1 MMLSA
6 IRNLRNDQRGVA
18 LVTALLVTMLMAA
31 LLVGFTALVASD
43 SRRRGFDRARSQAFY
58 AAHAGLEQ
66 LTADL
71 GDLFSTNF
79 APSGAEIAALTA
91 APPALPDTAFVA
103 AGGGP
108 GYTVQFPQGPSGD
121 PIAEN
126 RTILSGPWQGF
137 IGLVT
142 PYQLLVTA
150 RLRDGSEA
158 SLTRTLQTVSIPV
171 FQFGI
176 FSESALSFFA
186 GPNFNFGGR
195 VHTNDN
201 LFLASGSTLTLS
213 DRVTAVEEVVRTTLS
228 NGWSTSNGYTG
239 TVAVLTAPGAF
250 RPLAMSEGSLIGG
263 IGTAENEPTWSHLS
277 AGTYNHHLSNGR
289 TGARRLD
296 LPLVSFGAEPVD
308 LIRRPQPGEDV
319 ANPSVFTQ
327 RYFSQASIRILLS
340 DTPADMLGLPGVS
353 LDPPVLLGDL
363 AATPVPGYA
372 PDGAHPPFA
381 VSSGVAADG
390 YRTPAGTPTL
400 GGYLKIERQTPG
412 GAWQDVTLE
421 MLSLGVAGRN
431 IGNNCPEPNPDAV
444 IRLQRI
450 RDNPTINP
458 CGAGSVDPTDY
469 WPNALYDTREGDLR
483 DGVAQVTPPYLG
495 GVMHYV
501 ELDVRNLTRWLQG
514 AIGASGA
521 NTLSLTGYVVYFSDR
536 RGNRNALNQESAEY
550 GCEDVVNPDMGNG
563 WPNGLLDTGEDAN
576 GNGQLDTYGQ
586 NPIVPP
592 GSLAPLDGAARPWTA
607 VNANIARVNRAVLF
621 RRALKLV
628 HGDLGNLPTPG
639 LTVVAENPVYIEGHY
654 NANALGFGDPHAA
667 AAVIGDAVTL
677 LSADWN
683 DRVSFTQP
691 HNPNPRNAVTTWYRL
706 AVIAGKP
713 LSFPRPNGTA
723 QDFGTDGG
731 VHNFLRYLENWN
743 GRTLNYRGAI
753 ATLFTSRQAV
763 GTYKCCAA
771 VYNPP
776 ARAYVFD
783 TDFLQPSLLPPRTPM
798 FRDVNTTGFTQVIR
812 P

>member
-1 MMLSA
+1 M
-6 IRNLRNDQRGVA
+6 
-18 LVTALLVTMLMAA
+18 
-31 LLVGFTALVASD
+31 
-43 SRRRGFDRARSQAFY
+43 
-58 AAHAGLEQ
+58 
-66 LTADL
+66 
-71 GDLFSTNF
+71 
-79 APSGAEIAALTA
+79 
-91 APPALPDTAFVA
+91 
-103 AGGGP
+103 
-108 GYTVQFPQGPSGD
+108 
-121 PIAEN
+121 
-126 RTILSGPWQGF
+126 
-137 IGLVT
+137 
-142 PYQLLVTA
+142 
-150 RLRDGSEA
+150 RL
-158 SLTRTLQTVSIPV
+158 
-171 FQFGI
+171 
-176 FSESALSFFA
+176 
-186 GPNFNFGGR
+186 
-195 VHTNDN
+195 
-201 LFLASGSTLTLS
+201 
-213 DRVTAVEEVVRTTLS
+213 
-228 NGWSTSNGYTG
+228 
-239 TVAVLTAPGAF
+239 
-250 RPLAMSEGSLIGG
+250 GSL
-263 IGTAENEPTWSHLS
+263 
-277 AGTYNHHLSNGR
+277 
-289 TGARRLD
+289 
-296 LPLVSFGAEPVD
+296 GAEPVD

-319 ANPSVFTQ
+319 ANPNVFTQ

-550 GCEDVVNPDMGNG
+550 GFEDVVNPDMGNG

-691 HNPNPRNAVTTWYRL
+691 HNPSPRNAVTTWYRL